1 MMNYATT
8 VVLAFCAVVVT
19 SAQVKFGIDNLID
32 TKFALLQG
40 KRVVLVS
47 HAAARSYRGKTTL
60 EEFINAR
67 DVELVRL
74 LTPEHGFHGVVI
86 AGKHVL
92 DDTVHSIPA
101 KSLYGALRR
110 PTRELLS
117 GADVVVVDMQ
127 DIGVRSYTYMST
139 MIEVMDACAEFNVPC
154 MILDRANPL
163 GGVVVDGNLPSRD
176 VMSFIGRLPVPYIHG
191 MTLGELA
198 TMANDLGWLSL
209 KNNVSPRRCELTV
222 VRCKRLTRT
231 MTWEDLA
238 RPWFPTSPNIP
249 SIAAIRGYALTGLIG
264 ELGACSIGMGTTSPF
279 QYIGM
284 PDLIP
289 DSAFIRDMQSAGVSM
304 AVCMFAPQQGKY
316 AGESCNGYYL
326 QPTRTWRPYTAAMHA
341 LWYARGINPAAFPD
355 TLASTSHGKMFV
367 KATGLSLILSEL
379 KAHTSKAQLMEY
391 STEGLAGFI
400 ELCKKYLLYP

>member
-1 MMNYATT
+1 MRYAVTLILT
-8 VVLAFCAVVVT
+8 LCAVVVMG
-19 SAQVKFGIDNLID
+19 AQVKFGIDNLID

-40 KRVVLVS
+40 KRIVLVS

-60 EEFINAR
+60 EEFTSASN
-67 DVELVRL
+67 VTLVRL
-74 LTPEHGFHGVVI
+74 LTPEHGFHGVVV

-92 DDTVHSIPA
+92 DDTVYSLPA
-101 KSLYGALRR
+101 KSLYGSLRR

-139 MIEVMDACAEFNVPC
+139 MVEVMDACAEYGVPC
-154 MILDRANPL
+154 MILDRPNPL
-163 GGVVVDGNLPSRD
+163 GGVVVDGNLPSKD
-176 VMSFIGRLPVPYIHG
+176 AMSFIGRLPVPYVHG

-198 TMANDLGWLSL
+198 TMANDLEWLSL
-209 KNNVSPRRCELTV
+209 KNTQAQRRCELTV
-222 VRCKRLTRT
+222 VRCKRWTRT
-231 MTWEDLA
+231 MTWEDLD

-284 PDLIP
+284 PNLAI
-289 DSAFIRDMQSAGVSM
+289 DSGFVRDMQSAGVSV
-304 AVCMFAPQQGKY
+304 AACMFSPQQGKY

-326 QPTRTWRPYTAAMHA
+326 QPTRTWRPYTAAIHA
-341 LWYARGINPAAFPD
+341 LWYARTINPAAFPD

-379 KAHTSKAQLMEY
+379 KAHTNKARLMEY
-391 STEGLAGFI
+391 SAEGLAGFI
-400 ELCKKYLLYP
+400 ELRKKYLLYP

>member
-1 MMNYATT
+1 MIRFASL
-8 VVLAFCAVVVT
+8 VVLALCAVAVT
-19 SAQVKFGIDNLID
+19 RAQVKFGIDNLID

-47 HAAARSYRGKTTL
+47 HAAARSYRGKTIL
-60 EEFINAR
+60 EEFINAGN
-67 DVELVRL
+67 VTLVRL
-74 LTPEHGFHGVVI
+74 LTPEHGFHGVVV

-92 DDTVHSIPA
+92 DDTVHNIPA

-110 PTRELLS
+110 PTRDLLS

-139 MIEVMDACAEFNVPC
+139 MIEVMDACAEFGVPC

-198 TMANDLGWLSL
+198 TMANDLSWLSL
-209 KNNVSPRRCELTV
+209 RNSASQRRCELTI
-222 VRCKRLTRT
+222 VRCKRWNRA
-231 MTWEDLA
+231 MVWEDVA

-249 SIAAIRGYALTGLIG
+249 TVAAIRGYALTGLIG

-284 PDLIP
+284 PDLTT
-289 DSAFIRDMQSAGVSM
+289 DSAFIREMQSAGISM
-304 AVCMFAPQQGKY
+304 AVCAFSPQQGKY
-316 AGESCNGYYL
+316 ADQSCNGYYL
-326 QPTRTWRPYTAAMHA
+326 QPTRSWKPYMAAMHA
-341 LWYARGINPAAFPD
+341 LWYVRSINPAAFPD
-355 TLASTSHGKMFV
+355 TLASTSHGKMFI
-367 KATGLSLILSEL
+367 KAAGLSLILSEL
-379 KAHTSKAQLMEY
+379 KAHTNKAQLMEY

-400 ELCKKYLLYP
+400 ELRKKYLLYP